1 MSSLVNLDTNADILA
16 QVAASMMNAKRNTMS
31 NNAISDERAAFRDA
45 ARSFKP
51 VPAKRF
57 SASDAKHLFRMQNQ
71 KTSKA
76 QADNVELLMTAA
88 TALTSLTGIAQTQ
101 SQSQTQK
108 PQNVMNTMQS
118 LPPST
123 MNAAAPAPAPRRTS
137 TRKKATRFPVK
148 LMQMLSAGQFE
159 HIISWTPDGLS
170 FVVKKPSLLVDEV
183 LPLYFKEVKYTSFTR
198 KLHRWGFVKIL
209 RGKELSAYLHKNFQ
223 RGNLRLCEQMH
234 CSKTSGLSSGHG
246 AVSSASTEVSRSSAN
261 RPIKNAPMTA
271 ENSIIAGA
279 ISTARSNTI
288 HQVDDGEM
296 YGQEQ
301 EQHLLQMHERL
312 RQQQAAMTV
321 VNLPPAPPPQNRQQ
335 LFNMSQILMQQQQ
348 EEQQRR
354 HREQALMQQ
363 RAQIQMQ
370 MQLANEFANG
380 LNAVNPSAPPQMAA
394 HEYDFVRA
402 RHAMQHQ
409 RIIENAWN
417 VLSQEQSKG
426 NLPFSPSGQGQ
437 TKLLRNI
444 NMNYPPSA

>member
-1 MSSLVNLDTNADILA
+1 
-16 QVAASMMNAKRNTMS
+16 
-31 NNAISDERAAFRDA
+31 
-45 ARSFKP
+45 
-51 VPAKRF
+51 
-57 SASDAKHLFRMQNQ
+57 MQNQ

-88 TALTSLTGIAQTQ
+88 TALTSLTGKAQTQ
-101 SQSQTQK
+101 SQSQTQ
-108 PQNVMNTMQS
+108 NANAMNTMQS
-118 LPPST
+118 LPASKT
-123 MNAAAPAPAPRRTS
+123 NAPAPVPAPRRTS
-137 TRKKATRFPVK
+137 TSTRKKAIRFPVK

-234 CSKTSGLSSGHG
+234 CSKTSGLTSSHVCG
-246 AVSSASTEVSRSSAN
+246 AVTSASTAAHEVSRSSAN
-261 RPIKNAPMTA
+261 RPIKNAPTTA
-271 ENSIIAGA
+271 EKAIIAGA
-279 ISTARSNTI
+279 ISTARRNAI

-312 RQQQAAMTV
+312 RQQQAAMSV
-321 VNLPPAPPPQNRQQ
+321 VSLPPAPPTQNRQQ

-348 EEQQRR
+348 QEEQQRR
-354 HREQALMQQ
+354 NREQALMQQ

-370 MQLANEFANG
+370 MQLANELANG
-380 LNAVNPSAPPQMAA
+380 LNAPPQMAA
-394 HEYDFVRA
+394 HGYDFVRA

-417 VLSQEQSKG
+417 VLSQEQNKG
-426 NLPFSPSGQGQ
+426 NLSFSPSDQGQ
-437 TKLLRNI
+437 NKVLRNI